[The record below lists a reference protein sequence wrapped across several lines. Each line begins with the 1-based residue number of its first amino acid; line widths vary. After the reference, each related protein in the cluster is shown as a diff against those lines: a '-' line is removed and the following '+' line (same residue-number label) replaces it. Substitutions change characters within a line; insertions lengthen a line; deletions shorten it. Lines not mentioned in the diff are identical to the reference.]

1 MKKPLLQLDITPE
14 QVAPLET
21 LKGKQTHITL
31 DYEEVQNIDQFISI
45 YGDVLAKFIKDN
57 GVYKLGIEIK
67 VHKSGLS
74 ENKVVIILKSL

>member
-14 QVAPLET
+14 QIASLET

-31 DYEEVQNIDQFISI
+31 DYDEVQNIDQFISI
-45 YGDVLAKFIKDN
+45 YGEVLTKFIKDN

-67 VHKSGLS
+67 HHRCLSGAK
-74 ENKVVIILKSL
+74 KVIIILKAL

>member
-31 DYEEVQNIDQFISI
+31 DYDEVQNIDQFISI
-45 YGDVLAKFIKDN
+45 YGEVLTKFIKDN

-67 VHKSGLS
+67 SHRDIGSS
-74 ENKVVIILKSL
+74 DKVVIILKAL